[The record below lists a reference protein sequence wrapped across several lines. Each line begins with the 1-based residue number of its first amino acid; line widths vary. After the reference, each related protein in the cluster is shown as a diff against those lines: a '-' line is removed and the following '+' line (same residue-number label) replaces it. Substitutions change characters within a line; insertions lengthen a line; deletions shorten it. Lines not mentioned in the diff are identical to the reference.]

1 MVPAN
6 MIAEAFA
13 NTFTPMCLF
22 LIWFGTIIGIIFG
35 SIPGLSATMAVV
47 LFLPLTFGMETTQ
60 GLALL
65 CGLYMGG
72 ISGGLIS
79 AILLK
84 IPGTPSSISTVFDG
98 GPMAE
103 RGEAGRALGVGIL
116 FSALGSILGILALM
130 FISPLLAMVCLLF
143 SAADYFAV
151 AVFALSIIASL
162 SGKDMLNGLFAGLI
176 GIAFSMVGMAPIDA
190 AVRFT
195 FGNYQLM
202 SGFDI
207 TVLLIGVF
215 AITDIILSGFGRE
228 HLADKMEKKKYKL
241 RGYGLSVQEFIQQ
254 IPNLIIS
261 SIIGIGIGILPGI
274 GGSTSGLL
282 AYTTAKN
289 RSKYPEK
296 FGTGIIDG
304 VIASETA
311 NNATVGGS
319 MIPLLCMGIPGN
331 TVAAIFLGGLQVHA
345 ISPGPLIFDKSGQY
359 VYGIYLALIIS
370 TIFML
375 IFERL
380 LLPLFVKLLDIPKHI
395 LLPCI
400 VVMCCV
406 GGYSANSRVFDVQ
419 CILIFGLLG
428 LLFKF
433 LKIPSTPLI
442 IGFIVGAMFEENL
455 RQALQAGHGSWSV
468 FLTRPIAMGFFIV
481 TIISCFMTVR
491 KNLADKK
498 AAEAA
503 GKAFDTSEEEG

>member
-6 MIAEAFA
+6 MVAEAFA

-103 RGEAGRALGVGIL
+103 KGEAGRALGVGIL
-116 FSALGSILGILALM
+116 FSFLGSVLGIFALM
-130 FISPLLAMVCLLF
+130 FVSPLLAKVCLLF

-162 SGKDMLNGLFAGLI
+162 SGKDMLNGLIAGLI
-176 GIAFSMVGMAPIDA
+176 GIALSMVGMAPIDA
-190 AVRFT
+190 VVRFT

-207 TVLLIGVF
+207 TVLLIGR
-215 AITDIILSGFGRE
+215 D

-241 RGYGLSVQEFIQQ
+241 KGYGLSVQEFIQQ
-254 IPNLIIS
+254 IPNTIIS

-282 AYTTAKN
+282 AYTTARN

-311 NNATVGGS
+311 NNATIGGS

-331 TVAAIFLGGLQVHA
+331 TVSAIFLGGLQVHA
-345 ISPGPLIFDKSGQY
+345 ISPGPLIFNKSGQY

-370 TIFML
+370 SIFML
-375 IFERL
+375 IFERAG
-380 LLPLFVKLLDIPKHI
+380 LPIFVKLLDIPKHI

-406 GGYSANSRVFDVQ
+406 GGYSSNSRVFDVQ
-419 CILIFGLLG
+419 CILFFGLLG
-428 LLFKF
+428 LLFKV

-442 IGFIVGAMFEENL
+442 IGFIVGSMFEENL
-455 RQALQAGHGSWSV
+455 RQALQAGHGSWTV
-468 FLTRPIAMGFFIV
+468 FLSRPIAMAFL
-481 TIISCFMTVR
+481 IITVVSCAMTVR
-491 KNLADKK
+491 KNMQDKK

-503 GKAFDTSEEEG
+503 GKEFDTSEEDG